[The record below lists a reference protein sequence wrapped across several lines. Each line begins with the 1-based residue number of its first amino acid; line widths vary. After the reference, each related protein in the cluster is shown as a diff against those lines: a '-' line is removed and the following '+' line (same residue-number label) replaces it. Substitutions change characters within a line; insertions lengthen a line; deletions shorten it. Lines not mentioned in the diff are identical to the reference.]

1 MIYTSIFSSLV
12 IPSFEIIS
20 RSSERFVNHFV
31 LREKCDFVF
40 IAVFVIFQQTT
51 HFRILDLKIYLQR
64 QDRHVR
70 PVGIEMKNSKSQ
82 LRGVKSLNWVDDV
95 TILIQESA
103 FLLINMQ
110 AFIFT

>member
-1 MIYTSIFSSLV
+1 M
-12 IPSFEIIS
+12 
-20 RSSERFVNHFV
+20 
-31 LREKCDFVF
+31 CDFVF

-103 FLLINMQ
+103 FFAYKHASLYFYVNVTD
-110 AFIFT
+110 F